1 MGGAGAGAV
10 GTGAGVGVVGTGAG
24 VVGTGAG
31 AGVVGWYRCR
41 VVGTGA
47 GVGVVGPVL
56 VPGGWKSRCWGGGDR
71 YRCRVVG
78 TGAGDGV
85 VGSGVGVGVVG
96 TGGDG
101 VAHFSQIVV
110 PKRFTWLHDA
120 HFQRGYVWPRVCMKD
135 CRNESEK
142 LLFDVQPS
150 GATLNFGIHT
160 SEMY

>member
-10 GTGAGVGVVGTGAG
+10 GTGAGVGVVGAQCPVFEGPG
-24 VVGTGAG
+24 VVVFEAVGAQS
-31 AGVVGWYRCR
+31 W
-41 VVGTGA
+41 
-47 GVGVVGPVL
+47 
-56 VPGGWKSRCWGGGDR
+56 CWGGG
-71 YRCRVVG
+71 G
-78 TGAGDGV
+78 PILNLWGGGAGAGDGV